1 MAKPD
6 VVSRFT
12 NKMAEVHRPF
22 AKYPAFI
29 NQKDLI
35 MFNQELSKSAILLYL
50 YISMKKKK
58 WTFNM
63 GIISKNLGMPYKT
76 VSKARRELIQK
87 GYLRISH
94 GRVFDYIHLGK
105 KMPKPKLKEKT
116 P

>member
-1 MAKPD
+1 MAKPKKI
-6 VVSRFT
+6 SRFT

-22 AKYPAFI
+22 CKYPAYI
-29 NQKDLI
+29 NQNDLVL
-35 MFNQELSKSAILLYL
+35 FNQELSKSAILLYL

-63 GIISKNLGMPYKT
+63 TLISAELEMPYKT

-87 GYLRISH
+87 GFLEIH
-94 GRVFDYIHLGK
+94 HAKIWDYIHLGK
-105 KMPKPKLKEKT
+105 KRIKPKLKEKT